1 MRNAALSLS
10 MLVVGLGACGDVGGS
25 ATVDAA
31 AGMDAYDEARC
42 LIAGNYGALGALTG
56 TTSQGPATLTIVLDP
71 GPPRDS
77 FFIKLNA
84 GKGAFAGGLT
94 TGTFPLT
101 GADAQSANCGVCVN
115 IIADIVAMQGPSKFY
130 FATSGSVTLTSTQP
144 PIGSVS
150 NLSFVETGVNGDV
163 MPGGC
168 TATIDSMSFSL

>member
-1 MRNAALSLS
+1 MQTTLAIGILAVFS
-10 MLVVGLGACGDVGGS
+10 LGACGDDGGS
-25 ATVDAA
+25 AVDAA
-31 AGMDAYDEARC
+31 QGMDAYDTARC

-56 TTSQGPATLTIVLDP
+56 TTSQGPATLTVVLDP

-84 GKGAFAGGLT
+84 GKGAFTGGLAN
-94 TGTFPLT
+94 GTFQIT
-101 GADAQSANCGVCVN
+101 GADAQSANCGLCVN

-144 PIGSVS
+144 PIGTVS
-150 NLSFVETGVNGDV
+150 NLAFVETGVNGDV

-168 TATIDSMSFSL
+168 TATIESMSFSM

>member
-1 MRNAALSLS
+1 MRLL
-10 MLVVGLGACGDVGGS
+10 LVGLVGFLGACGDDGGGS
-25 ATVDAA
+25 AVDAPSGA
-31 AGMDAYDEARC
+31 DAYDTARC
-42 LIAGNYGALGALTG
+42 LIAGDYGALGALTG
-56 TTSQGPATLTIVLDP
+56 TTSQGPTTLTVVLDM

-77 FFIKLNA
+77 FFIRLMA
-84 GKGAFAGGLT
+84 GRGAFAGGLA

-101 GADAQSANCGVCVN
+101 GADAASATCGLCVN

-163 MPGGC
+163 VPGGC
-168 TATIDSMSFSL
+168 TATIESMSFSM